1 MKFKLPILALGIL
14 ISISQISQISQA
26 ATPPN
31 LNDRIDCKRY
41 IDETFSETVEMLSRE
56 DLPPAPN
63 YDLLSKA
70 VEKYY
75 GDSNKII
82 LDDLGYP
89 SIMVRFD
96 SFKDMRKKVH
106 PMFKVDEKF
115 YPCVYI
121 GKYESIV
128 FHDRAY
134 SIPNVD
140 PTTQVDIDDAREF
153 SINKGI
159 GWHLMTNV
167 EYAGLARYCREHDFY
182 PHGNTNT
189 NQSEEFYPGE
199 SGRITI
205 EERSDDG
212 KILTRR
218 MATGSGPKTWAHNG
232 EESGIYDLN
241 GNIWEIADGV
251 RLVNGEIQVIAD
263 NNVVLPEHWNDW
275 KAVNKRGKL
284 VNPGSKNTWK
294 LDCNISADQAVFHEI
309 PDAYPFL
316 SLTREHMMYPEDV
329 DDDFGF
335 AGCEFKNIKST
346 HKTPLILELHLIA
359 SPKNLE
365 NFPDDGFW
373 VRNYGTRRLMRGGM
387 WARSAGMFGGT
398 FAGAWNDKSQGMG
411 FRISYIELE

>member
-134 SIPNVD
+134 SIPDVD

-212 KILTRR
+212 KILKNAKFICDSLKLFDEQPVFRET
-218 MATGSGPKTWAHNG
+218 K
-232 EESGIYDLN
+232 L
-241 GNIWEIADGV
+241 
-251 RLVNGEIQVIAD
+251 L
-263 NNVVLPEHWNDW
+263 NVVDSSLH
-275 KAVNKRGKL
+275 
-284 VNPGSKNTWK
+284 
-294 LDCNISADQAVFHEI
+294 LD
-309 PDAYPFL
+309 
-316 SLTREHMMYPEDV
+316 EDV
-329 DDDFGF
+329 TLSY
-335 AGCEFKNIKST
+335 EEILYYLS
-346 HKTPLILELHLIA
+346 HYMEILE
-359 SPKNLE
+359 PNL
-365 NFPDDGFW
+365 
-373 VRNYGTRRLMRGGM
+373 
-387 WARSAGMFGGT
+387 
-398 FAGAWNDKSQGMG
+398 
-411 FRISYIELE
+411 LEFNS